1 MENIRIY
8 GKYIK
13 RMDVDGGK
21 FNGIKFSFGSSGE
34 ESKGL
39 FWMASI
45 EGIEEGAKLILL
57 L

>member
-45 EGIEEGAKLILL
+45 EGIEEGAKSFLL